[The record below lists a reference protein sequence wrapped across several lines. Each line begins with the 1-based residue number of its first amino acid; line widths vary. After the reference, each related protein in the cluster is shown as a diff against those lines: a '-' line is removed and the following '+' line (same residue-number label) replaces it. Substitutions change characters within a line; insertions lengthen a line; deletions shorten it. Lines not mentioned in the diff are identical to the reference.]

1 MNRIYF
7 FGATLLLFVCCW
19 LTAAGQEFVMPASG
33 TQTITTCSGTIY
45 DPGGEGNYPDNC
57 DGGLI
62 ILPAMEGCQVNLS
75 GWYQTENFFDGFD
88 VYDGT
93 SPDGPYLGSYS
104 GTGTC
109 NITSRSGTLFI
120 FFYSDESSAF
130 DGFELVATCVGSCD
144 CGGYPMG
151 VSPIIGNQTV
161 TILWDAGSGVS
172 TYFVEYGPHG
182 FTTGQGT
189 RISTSDTS
197 CTFNNLTNGTEY
209 DFYVWF
215 DCGNDNQI
223 TTEIPS
229 VVSAMP
235 ENHFIIPVTGST
247 TISACNVQLFDNGG
261 PDGNYAIGSVGYAI
275 IYPDDSTCVVRIEGD
290 ANLEANCDYI
300 YVYDGV
306 GLNARLLGQFTGN
319 DHVDITSTTGPLT
332 VQLTSD
338 YWESGN
344 HSGFVLQISCTRG
357 CNCGGTHP
365 LNVTPQI
372 GPNGMIVSW
381 SPAFDPTIH
390 SYIIEYGP
398 TGFEPGTGTTLI
410 VHDTACEIMGLS
422 TYDTYDCYIWSD
434 CGDDGIVTD
443 EDPAFISFCMPDAIA
458 CIDFT
463 DWSNP
468 AITGTYGTYD
478 NPYDSV
484 GIIDHGYTA
493 ATSRHTILY
502 RREYDPRT
510 GNALMTIPPC
520 EPYAVRLGNWQ
531 AGSEAESIAYDWLVD
546 TTEADILLLKYA
558 AVLENP
564 LHDPFVQPRF
574 DFEILDE
581 NDNLIDPECG
591 YASFIA
597 NIDLGWNEYH
607 ANDAI
612 ILWKDWTQVGFDV
625 SAYHGQTV
633 KIRLTTYD
641 CNMGAHYGYAYFTLN
656 CQRKTITASMCGE
669 TAINTFKAPLGFNYS
684 WYYADDP
691 ENIISTDQEVTV
703 NTNVQR
709 DLYCHVSSI
718 GNPNC
723 GFDLHAPFGSRY
735 PVADFTFEA
744 DSCGLT
750 CKFHNASTVIYDGE
764 SPGTENEP
772 CETAHWD
779 FGDGTTSIAYN
790 PTHTFPGPGTC
801 WVTLISGISNDA
813 CQDTFRVQLAV
824 HDNCNIIYPDNVEDV
839 DCTID
844 AIEQPWDAQVL
855 HSVNDI
861 HCYFV
866 PLVGDIDGDGSTEI
880 VAGKATSNDYNV
892 TTIGIYRGSDLQQI
906 GTITTPQPVHAGYG
920 GPMGLVRYPDGNGGW
935 QGAVVLLCYDDKLR
949 SYDIH
954 GQLLATSDVNAPCT
968 GAISVADFNYD
979 GWPEIYIGNAIY
991 DAATLRRLCAG
1002 PPNGN
1007 KGLSWRC
1014 DNNQRGP
1021 MAMSFA
1027 ANVMGDNFPELICG
1041 NTIYS
1046 VHIVSRTDVAQNN
1059 VNLLETITLPNSI
1072 PQDGNVAVADFN
1084 RDGQLDVL
1092 VTIDP
1097 TPNTILDTSYFY
1109 AYDPVTREILFA
1121 HRHYARTVGFP
1132 FVGDIDGDGFLEF
1145 VYLDYQSS
1153 VTNSRITAMQYR
1165 PGTGLQM
1172 QWQATHTDE
1181 SGQTSMTLFDFNQD
1195 GIMEIVYRDQDR
1207 LRIINGSGRS
1217 HHTGNDTIPFYD
1229 LYSIN
1234 MTAGTWKEYPVVADV
1249 NNDGHA
1255 EIVTCGRMTTGLGF
1269 VGGQLVVVGGAH
1281 PWAPARKVWNQYLY
1295 NVTNI
1300 NENLTVPMPLFNNAT
1315 VFTDPNNVVRRP
1327 FNNFLQQATTIDH
1340 YGRPF
1345 LAVPDATANS
1355 LDLQIVEDSVFIT
1368 ISYCNTGDNTL
1379 TAPYPVTIFANT
1391 YNGDIVATST
1401 VNENLPADSCTQA
1414 AISLPINTLCDI
1426 LDLDSLVAAIN
1437 CAGTGIAQNGGLQLE
1452 CDTTNNTVVT
1462 AVSNQRDTTFIT
1474 DTICE
1479 TYLWYDETLVQSGE
1493 YFHNNPDCSVISLN
1507 LTVNNGTHI
1516 VTIASACESYTWS
1529 EGAGDTYTESGT
1541 YILEYTNAVGC
1552 PSADTLH
1559 LTVYSTAAELVE
1571 TTVCKSDLPYH
1582 WNGVTFIEDG
1592 TQTAV
1597 LQTSHGCDS
1606 VITMTLNSVD
1616 NNIEVTLLTE
1626 DPCGEFEAEL
1636 LAESDMTNFIWST
1649 GETTPQITV
1658 YQSGT
1663 YYVTVSDGICG
1674 ATGHITVP
1682 ACDCKLYLPN
1692 AITPTQENGIN
1703 DYFFIPQHSHRQI
1716 NTFEI
1721 IIYNRWGEMVFRSE
1735 DKNFRWH
1742 GDSNGK
1748 IMANT
1753 TYTYVIRW
1761 TNNNGKECMTKG
1773 IITVL

>member
-1 MNRIYF
+1 MRKLNNGLHICIAVCTF
-7 FGATLLLFVCCW
+7 FVLLLDFS
-19 LTAAGQEFVMPASG
+19 LTAQVYIVPSSG
-33 TQTITTCSGTIY
+33 SQSFTTCNAAIIDHGGNGDYSNNSDGYTVIY
-45 DPGGEGNYPDNC
+45 PVNNTGVIHLEGNYDTESCC
-57 DGGLI
+57 DHLYI
-62 ILPAMEGCQVNLS
+62 
-75 GWYQTENFFDGFD
+75 
-88 VYDGT
+88 YDGA
-93 SPDGPYLGSYS
+93 D
-104 GTGTC
+104 
-109 NITSRSGTLFI
+109 IT
-120 FFYSDESSAF
+120 A
-130 DGFELVATCVGSCD
+130 
-144 CGGYPMG
+144 P
-151 VSPIIGNQTV
+151 
-161 TILWDAGSGVS
+161 
-172 TYFVEYGPHG
+172 
-182 FTTGQGT
+182 
-189 RISTSDTS
+189 
-197 CTFNNLTNGTEY
+197 
-209 DFYVWF
+209 
-215 DCGNDNQI
+215 
-223 TTEIPS
+223 
-229 VVSAMP
+229 
-235 ENHFIIPVTGST
+235 
-247 TISACNVQLFDNGG
+247 
-261 PDGNYAIGSVGYAI
+261 
-275 IYPDDSTCVVRIEGD
+275 
-290 ANLEANCDYI
+290 
-300 YVYDGV
+300 
-306 GLNARLLGQFTGN
+306 LLGQYEGTGHL
-319 DHVDITSTTGPLT
+319 DVTSTTGPITIRFVSDNSLT
-332 VQLTSD
+332 Q
-338 YWESGN
+338 
-344 HSGFVLQISCTRG
+344 SGFIFTVSCWG
-357 CNCGGTHP
+357 VCEHGGQP
-365 LNVTPQI
+365 YGLSIIQ
-372 GPNGMIVSW
+372 GDDESFLVSW
-381 SPAFDPTIH
+381 NPSPDTSIH
-390 SYIIEYGP
+390 NYIIEYGP
-398 TGFEPGTGTTLI
+398 SGFTPGTGTTVLVNSTWYEVTGLI
-410 VHDTACEIMGLS
+410 PN
-422 TYDTYDCYIWSD
+422 DTYDFYIWYD
-434 CGDDGIVTD
+434 CGEDGIVTD
-443 EDPAFISFCMPDAIA
+443 EVPAFISFCVPDAIA

-463 DWSNP
+463 DWGNP
-468 AITGTYGTYD
+468 AITCTYGTYD
-478 NPYDSV
+478 DPYATV
-484 GIIDHGYTA
+484 GIIDNGSWSPL
-493 ATSRHTILY
+493 SRHTIHYLN
-502 RREYDPRT
+502 EPDPRT
-510 GNALMTIPPC
+510 GDSLMTIPPC
-520 EPYAVRLGNWQ
+520 EPYSVRLGNWSIG
-531 AGSEAESIAYDWLVD
+531 AEAESIAYDWLVD
-546 TTEADILLLKYA
+546 TADADILLLKYA
-558 AVLENP
+558 AVLQNP
-564 LHDPFVQPRF
+564 HHEMDEQPRF
-574 DFEILDE
+574 DFEILDG
-581 NDNLIDPECG
+581 DGNLIDPECG

-597 NIDLGWNEYH
+597 NADLGWNLG
-607 ANDAI
+607 NGC
-612 ILWKDWTQVGFDV
+612 LWKDWTYIGFDI
-625 SAYHGQTV
+625 SAYHGQT
-633 KIRLTTYD
+633 IRIRMTVYD
-641 CNMGAHYGYAYFTLN
+641 CSLGAHYGYAYFTLG
-656 CQRKTITASMCGE
+656 CQRKIITASECGE
-669 TAINTFKAPLGFNYS
+669 TSTHTFRAPSGFNYS
-684 WYYADDP
+684 WYYADEPD
-691 ENIISTDQEVTV
+691 ITISTDQFITMS
-703 NTNVQR
+703 TNDPR
-709 DLYCHVSSI
+709 ELHCHVSSL

-723 GFDLHAPFGSRY
+723 CFDIHAPFGSRY
-735 PVADFTFEA
+735 PLASFEA
-744 DSCGLT
+744 ESDSCGLT
-750 CKFHNASTVIYDGE
+750 YTFHNTSTVFYNGD
-764 SPGTENEP
+764 STNTNNEP
-772 CETAHWD
+772 CESSHWD
-779 FGDGTTSIAYN
+779 FGDGSTSN
-790 PTHTFPGPGTC
+790 THSPSHTFPDAGIYM
-801 WVTLISGISNDA
+801 VTLISGISHDA
-813 CQDTFRVQLAV
+813 CLDTFRVQLAV

-920 GPMGLVRYPDGNGGW
+920 GPMALVRYPDGNGGW

-968 GAISVADFNYD
+968 GAISITDFNYD
-979 GWPEIYIGNAIY
+979 GWPEVYIGNAVY
-991 DAATLRRLCAG
+991 DAATLKRLCAG
-1002 PPNGN
+1002 PANGN
-1007 KGLSWRC
+1007 MGLSWRC

-1046 VHIVSRTDVAQNN
+1046 VHIGSRTDVAQNN

-1217 HHTGNDTIPFYD
+1217 HQTGNDTVPFYD
-1229 LYSIN
+1229 LYSIG

-1269 VGGQLVVVGGAH
+1269 VGGQLVVVGGIH
-1281 PWAPARKVWNQYLY
+1281 PWAPARKVWNQYMY

-1300 NENLTVPMPLFNNAT
+1300 NEDLTVPAPQFNNAT
-1315 VFTDPNNVVRRP
+1315 VFTDPDNVVRRP

-1345 LAVPDATANS
+1345 LAVPNATANS

-1368 ISYCNTGDNTL
+1368 ISYCNNGDNTL

-1401 VNENLPADSCTQA
+1401 ANENLPADSCTQTT
-1414 AISLPINTLCDI
+1414 ISLPINTFCDI

-1452 CDTTNNTVVT
+1452 CDTTDNTVGT

-1474 DTICE
+1474 DTVCE

-1493 YFHNNPDCSVISLN
+1493 YFHNNPDCSVNSLN

-1636 LAESDMTNFIWST
+1636 IAQTEMSNFIWST

-1663 YYVTVSDGICG
+1663 YYVTVSDGICV